1 VRIPFP
7 ERIPIEGAGLFA
19 AALFAIQSVERTP
32 FYFSVGCF
40 AFVMIA
46 TFAFNTAGGLT
57 RPSGAYVFFYST
69 LVVVLGLCC
78 KAVLWEPADSN
89 LRDPHTT
96 ILVYVAGI
104 SAMFATVLVS
114 RRITRRT
121 GLLENLLKDRD
132 MYRATVGCI
141 VFGIGAP
148 VFLGLLGSAGERL
161 TTAFAQLNELLPVA
175 IILGVIYEIRKSGGT
190 RSINVPVLCAAA
202 FFFIQGVL
210 GFSKQGMF
218 TPVVAWA
225 IPVAALQYRLSR
237 AQIVGAAIML
247 YLAFNFLVPYAQYG
261 RGQVNSDTSFNER
274 INTAIHYFTNP
285 TETRRLY
292 SELSDEE
299 AQQET
304 VHYYDKPQGFFD
316 RLQFISTDDALID
329 ISKPGKE
336 FGLIPL
342 QMAFLNTVP
351 HVFWPDKPEI
361 NFGNVYAHQIGGMP
375 EDDTT
380 TGISF
385 SPTAE
390 AFHLARWV
398 GVLVWAPAIWLLL
411 FVVYDSLCG
420 DTRNSVW
427 GLLVVILVSHFAP
440 EGALSGAIYFITFG
454 SVAVVFCAF
463 FAAYVAPMFSV
474 VVLGPDRRDADAA
487 TYVPGGRRA
496 PAATTPRTGR

>member
-1 VRIPFP
+1 VRIPYP

-19 AALFAIQSVERTP
+19 ATLFAIQSVEGTP

-40 AFVMIA
+40 AFIMIA

-69 LVVVLGLCC
+69 LVVILGLCY
-78 KAVLWEPADSN
+78 KAILRERADSN
-89 LRDPHTT
+89 LRDPETT
-96 ILVYVAGI
+96 IRLYVVGI
-104 SAMFATVLVS
+104 TAMFAAVLVN
-114 RRITRRT
+114 RRLAGRT
-121 GLLENLLKDRD
+121 GLLENLLKERD
-132 MYRATVGCI
+132 TYRATIGCI

-148 VFLGLLGSAGERL
+148 ILLTLLGSAGQRL
-161 TTAFAQLNELLPVA
+161 ATAFAQLNSLLPVA

-190 RSINVPVLCAAA
+190 RSVNVPVLLAGSY
-202 FFFIQGVL
+202 FFIQGVL

-237 AQIVGAAIML
+237 AQIVGAAVML
-247 YLAFNFLVPYAQYG
+247 YLTFNFLVPYAQYG
-261 RGQVNSDTSFNER
+261 RSQVNADTSFSER
-274 INTAIHYFTNP
+274 ITVATLYFTHP
-285 TETRRLY
+285 AETKALY
-292 SELSDEE
+292 KVVTDEE
-299 AQQET
+299 AEEES
-304 VHYYDKPQGFFD
+304 VHYYDTPQGFFD
-316 RLQFISTDDALID
+316 RLQFISTDDALVD
-329 ISKPGKE
+329 ITDKGKV
-336 FGLIPL
+336 FGLIPI
-342 QMAFLNTVP
+342 QMAFLNVVP

-361 NFGNVYAHQIGGMP
+361 NFGNVYAHEIGGMP

-390 AFHLARWV
+390 AYHLDLWT
-398 GVLVWAPAIWLLL
+398 GVLVLAPAIWLLL

-427 GLLVVILVSHFAP
+427 GLLVVILISHFAP

-454 SVAVVFCAF
+454 SVAVIFCAF
-463 FAAYVAPMFSV
+463 FAAYIAPIFSI
-474 VVLGPDRRDADAA
+474 VVLGPDRREPAPPA
-487 TYVPGGRRA
+487 YLPGGHNAAA
-496 PAATTPRTGR
+496 PPAGR